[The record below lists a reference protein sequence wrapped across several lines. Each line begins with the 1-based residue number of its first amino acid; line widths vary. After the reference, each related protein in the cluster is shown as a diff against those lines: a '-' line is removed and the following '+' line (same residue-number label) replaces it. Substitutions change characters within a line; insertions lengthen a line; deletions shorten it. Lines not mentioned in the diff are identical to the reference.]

1 VDLSGIVRRI
11 DAAQQRRPFLAFP
24 FGVIKKFGDDQAGN
38 LAALIAYYGFFSLFP
53 LLLVMVSVIGLLVR
67 GNPELQSSILS
78 SALRNFPVIGTD
90 IEKNLGSITG
100 NGAALAVGIVGTLW
114 AGLGV
119 TQSAQNAMNTVWN
132 VPRKDWPNFLKS
144 RLRSLIM
151 LAILGSITLVS
162 AVTSAF
168 GASESAATLLKVGGV
183 AAGFVLNLALFL
195 ISYRVLTVK
204 DLRWR
209 DVLPGAVV
217 AAVLWT
223 LMLSLGGYY
232 LTRRLEGATNTF
244 GTFAVVIGLLVWLY
258 LGAQITLFCA
268 EINVV
273 RVLRLWP
280 RSLTAPPFTQGD
292 EDTLRGQAKQQQ
304 LHPQED
310 IEVTFGDGAEDGV
323 DAEAGAGKNSGR
335 PRTG

>member
-1 VDLSGIVRRI
+1 LGLNDVVTRI
-11 DAAQQRRPFLAFP
+11 DEVQQRRRILAFP
-24 FGVIKKFGDDQAGN
+24 FAVIKKFGDDQAGN
-38 LAALIAYYGFFSLFP
+38 LAALIAYYGFISVFP

-67 GNPELQSSILS
+67 GNPELQADILQ

-114 AGLGV
+114 GGLGV
-119 TQSAQNAMNTVWN
+119 TQAAQNAMNTVWN
-132 VPRKDWPNFLKS
+132 VPRTDWPNFLKS

-151 LAILGSITLVS
+151 LAILGSITVVS
-162 AVTSAF
+162 TFTSAF
-168 GASESAATLLKVGGV
+168 GASGSAAVLLKAGGIG
-183 AAGFVLNLALFL
+183 AGFVLNVALFL

-209 DVLPGAVV
+209 DVLPGALV

-223 LMLSLGGYY
+223 ILMSLGGYY
-232 LTRRLEGATNTF
+232 LIHQLEGASNTY

-258 LGAQITLFCA
+258 LGAQITLICA

-273 RVLRLWP
+273 RVLHLWP

-292 EDTLRGQAKQQQ
+292 EDTLTGQAKQQQ

-310 IEVTFGDGAEDGV
+310 IQVNFEREA
-323 DAEAGAGKNSGR
+323 DAPGR
-335 PRTG
+335 S